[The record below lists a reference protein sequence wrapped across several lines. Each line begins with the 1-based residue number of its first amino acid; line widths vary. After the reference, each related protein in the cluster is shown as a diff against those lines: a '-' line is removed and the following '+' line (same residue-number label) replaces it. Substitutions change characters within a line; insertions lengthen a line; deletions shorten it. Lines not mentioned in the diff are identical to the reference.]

1 VQRKSTRLPAE
12 SIPEQV
18 RMLKLVEKRTS
29 PPAAKLAAR
38 PKVSSET
45 RALYIQLN
53 DERSLGYAAQRAVAR
68 ARRRIVEVHCHAK
81 GLEPGADP
89 RAARTRI
96 AARSHQSLAGL
107 SRRLAEIHRRL
118 LELSSGIEL
127 EMDRLDVV
135 TAGIDE
141 VVSRAERRKP

>member
-1 VQRKSTRLPAE
+1 
-12 SIPEQV
+12 
-18 RMLKLVEKRTS
+18 MLKLVEKRTS
-29 PPAAKLAAR
+29 PPAPRPAAR
-38 PKVSSET
+38 RKASSET

-68 ARRRIVEVHCHAK
+68 TRRRIVEVHCHAK

-89 RAARTRI
+89 RAARSRT
-96 AARSHQSLAGL
+96 AAASRQSLAGL

-141 VVSRAERRKP
+141 VVSRTERRPPIRKS